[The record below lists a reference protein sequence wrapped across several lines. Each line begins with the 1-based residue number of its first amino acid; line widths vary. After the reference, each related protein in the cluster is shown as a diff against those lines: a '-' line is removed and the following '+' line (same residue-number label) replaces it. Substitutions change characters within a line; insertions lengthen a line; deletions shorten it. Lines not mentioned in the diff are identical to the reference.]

1 MRTFSSVGDLVTA
14 TGEHLGLSGWVTVD
28 QGMVDA
34 FAETTGDR
42 QWIHVDPERAASG
55 PYGGPVAHGYL
66 LISLLPML
74 AAQVYE
80 VRGVAAA
87 VNYGLDRVRFPAP
100 VPVGSRIRAGVEL
113 VSAEPGTGGATRAVV
128 RLTVWVDGGTRPACV
143 AETVRRFIP
152 DGEEDA

>member
-1 MRTFSSVGDLVTA
+1 MRIFSRVSDLTTA
-14 TGEHLGLSGWVTVD
+14 TGEHLGLSDWVTVD
-28 QGMVDA
+28 QGMVEA

-42 QWIHVDPERAASG
+42 QWIHVDPRRAASG
-55 PYGGPVAHGYL
+55 PYGRPVAHGYL
-66 LISLLPML
+66 LLSLLPML

-113 VSAEPGTGGATRAVV
+113 VSTEPGSGGATHAVV

-143 AETVRRFIP
+143 AETVRRFLP
-152 DGEEDA
+152 GGGDHV